1 MILPQYTSLMN
12 LVASSLAN
20 SFLIASDLS
29 WANRRRRC
37 FFGVAFGSTLRACSI
52 SSRGTPGMSAG
63 FHAKIFQF
71 ALRKWMS
78 VFSYLSSSPAP
89 IRAVLEGVT
98 LLQLDGFCADL
109 RRWFDLS
116 RLLGQD
122 FHPRFGELLRNGEY
136 FPCQIRY
143 LSS

>member
-1 MILPQYTSLMN
+1 
-12 LVASSLAN
+12 
-20 SFLIASDLS
+20 
-29 WANRRRRC
+29 
-37 FFGVAFGSTLRACSI
+37 
-52 SSRGTPGMSAG
+52 
-63 FHAKIFQF
+63 
-71 ALRKWMS
+71 MS